1 MIKNGVSISEKFV
14 GLMMKIAS
22 KSVSALLKLELT
34 KMNLSSVKIPRIR
47 KEKEKEK
54 IAFFHPCVC
63 SPACNPT
70 TCKYSLS

>member
-14 GLMMKIAS
+14 GLVMKIAS

-47 KEKEKEK
+47 KEKV
-54 IAFFHPCVC
+54 AFFHPCVC
-63 SPACNPT
+63 SPVCKPT